1 MKFGILCAMDEEI
14 KSLLA
19 HLTDQQTTAI
29 GQVDFY
35 TGTISGHD
43 VVLVRSGIGK
53 VAAGLTTALLITN
66 FGVDI
71 VINSGSA
78 GGIGSDLAVGDV
90 VIADQTAYWD
100 VDATA
105 FDYVYG
111 QLPQQPARFD
121 ASTKWGTAI
130 EAAAKATGLATKR
143 GLIVTGDSF
152 VASEQTISQIKQHF
166 PEALSCEMEGAAVGQ
181 VAHQFN
187 VAYLVIRAMSDTAD
201 GNAGVSFDEFI
212 IEAGQKSAAMLLNFF
227 EHVSAN

>member
-14 KSLLA
+14 KELQ
-19 HLTDQQTTAI
+19 DQLQDEQTVTV
-29 GQVDFY
+29 GKVDFF
-35 TGTISGHD
+35 TGSISGSE

-53 VAAGLTTALLITN
+53 VEAGLTTALLITN
-66 FGVDI
+66 FGVDV

-78 GGIGSDLAVGDV
+78 GGIGEDLHVGDV

-121 ASTKWGTAI
+121 ASQKWATAI
-130 EAAAKATGLATKR
+130 TEAATATGLAVKQ

-152 VASEQTISQIKQHF
+152 VASEKTTAQIKAHF

-181 VAHQFN
+181 VAHQFD
-187 VAYLVIRAMSDTAD
+187 VPYLVIRAMSDT
-201 GNAGVSFDEFI
+201 GNGDAGVSFDEFI
-212 IEAGQKSAAMLLNFF
+212 IEAGKRSATMLLNFF
-227 EHVSAN
+227 AHQAA